1 MALTATG
8 IGSGL
13 DIEGLVSQLMAAER
27 APLDQALLRR
37 EAQLT
42 TDISSL
48 GSFKSALSDFRSS
61 LQDLHNTNTF
71 QRRNTESSDSDVL
84 TASASDGASLGS
96 YDISVQTLADSQ
108 SLATRAAF
116 SSLSDTV
123 GTGTLTFTF
132 GATSYTKHPSD
143 NTSDTYDG
151 FVAKAGVTSKTI
163 TVDSNNNTLFG
174 LRDAINSAEIGVS
187 AAIVNDGASYRLLMS
202 SDANGAENG
211 FKIEVTDTGDGN
223 ATDSN
228 GLSRLAFNS
237 SAGTANVYQT
247 VAAADAAF
255 TINGLSLTSAS
266 NTVTNVVD
274 GVTLNLKKT
283 TSTAETVTISNN
295 ASSVKNAVKRFV
307 DGYNK
312 YLDTLKQLTGY
323 NADTGVGGPLQ
334 GDFSARAISSRIR
347 SSLSNQ
353 AAGFVGAFGS
363 LSEIGITTTSSGA
376 LTIDDSK
383 LASALEDN
391 YLDVEGTFARAAR
404 ASSGSSLNGFS
415 FTDGVARGTYTVAVS
430 SLATNGK
437 LAATVPSAGF
447 PITIDSSTDSF
458 VVTVDGTASGTVT
471 LTNQSYA
478 SLSAIATEIQ
488 AKINADAT
496 LRSAEKGVTVTVVGD
511 DIEIRSNSVGSASTV
526 AMANADSDT
535 TIVAL
540 GLSLATATS
549 GTDLVGSINGVAGTA
564 VGNRLSGT
572 SGTAVAGLSFDV
584 GSTAGGTVTIS
595 DGVIDLLDTYLGD
608 ILGIDNP
615 LDSRISS
622 LQEQAQSIGDERA
635 ALDRRMAALEART
648 RKQFN
653 ALDGLLN
660 QLNGTGTFV
669 AEQLANIPV
678 PGANKK

>member
-71 QRRNTESSDSDVL
+71 QRRNTESSASDVL

-96 YDISVQTLADSQ
+96 YDITVQTLADSQ

-132 GATSYTKHPSD
+132 GTTSYTKHPSD

-163 TVDSNNNTLFG
+163 TVDSSNNTLSG

-187 AAIVNDGASYRLLMS
+187 AAIVNDGASYRLLVS

-295 ASSVKNAVKRFV
+295 APSVKKAVRGFV

-312 YLDTLKQLTGY
+312 YLDTLNQLTGY

-334 GDFSARAISSRIR
+334 GDFSARAISNRIR
-347 SSLSNQ
+347 ADISNR
-353 AAGFVGAFGS
+353 ASGFVGAFGS

-391 YLDVEGTFARAAR
+391 YSDVEGTFARAAR
-404 ASSGSSLNGFS
+404 ASSGSSLSGFS

-458 VVTVDGTASGTVT
+458 VVTVDGIASGTVT

-496 LRSAEKGVTVTVVGD
+496 LRSAEKGVTVSVVGD
-511 DIEIRSNSVGSASTV
+511 DIEIRSNSVGSTSAV
-526 AMANADSDT
+526 ALSNADSDT
-535 TIVAL
+535 TIAAL
-540 GLSLATATS
+540 GLSLATATN

-564 VGNRLSGT
+564 VGNRLSGK

-608 ILGIDNP
+608 ILGVENP

-622 LQEQAQSIGDERA
+622 LQQQAQSIGDERA

>member
-8 IGSGL
+8 VGSGL
-13 DIEGLVSQLMAAER
+13 DIEGLVTQLMVAER
-27 APLDQALLRR
+27 APLEQSLFRR
-37 EAQLT
+37 EAQIT
-42 TDISSL
+42 SDISSL
-48 GSFKSALSDFRSS
+48 GSFKSSLSDLRTS
-61 LQDLHNTNTF
+61 LQDLHNPVTF
-71 QRRNTESSDSDVL
+71 QRRNAASSNSDAL

-96 YDISVQTLADSQ
+96 YDVTVQSLAESQ

-132 GATSYTKHPSD
+132 GATSYTQHPSD

-163 TVDSNNNTLFG
+163 TVDSNNNTLAG
-174 LRDAINSAEIGVS
+174 LRDAINSADIGVS

-223 ATDSN
+223 ATDSS

-237 SAGTANVYQT
+237 SAGTVNVYQT

-266 NTVTNVVD
+266 NTVNNVVD

-283 TSTAETVTISNN
+283 TSTAETVTISDN
-295 ASSVKNAVKRFV
+295 ASSVKTAVRRFV

-312 YLDTLKQLTGY
+312 YLETLNQLAGY

-404 ASSGSSLNGFS
+404 ASSGSALNGFS

-447 PITIDSSTDSF
+447 PITIDSSTDGF
-458 VVTVDGTASGTVT
+458 VVTVDGTTSGTVT

-526 AMANADSDT
+526 ALTNAGSDT

>member
-71 QRRNTESSDSDVL
+71 QRRNTESSASDVL

-96 YDISVQTLADSQ
+96 YDITVQTLADSQ

-132 GATSYTKHPSD
+132 GTTSYTKHPSD

-163 TVDSNNNTLFG
+163 TVDSSNNTLSG

-187 AAIVNDGASYRLLMS
+187 AAIVNDGASYRLLVS

-295 ASSVKNAVKRFV
+295 APSVKKAVRGFV

-312 YLDTLKQLTGY
+312 YLDTLNQLTGY

-334 GDFSARAISSRIR
+334 GDFSARAISNRIR
-347 SSLSNQ
+347 ADISNR
-353 AAGFVGAFGS
+353 ASGFVGAFGS

-391 YLDVEGTFARAAR
+391 YSDVEGTFARAAR
-404 ASSGSSLNGFS
+404 ASSGSSLSGFS

-447 PITIDSSTDSF
+447 PITINSSTDSF
-458 VVTVDGTASGTVT
+458 VVTVDGIASGTVT

-496 LRSAEKGVTVTVVGD
+496 LRSAEKGVTVSVVGD
-511 DIEIRSNSVGSASTV
+511 DIEIRSNSVGSTSAV
-526 AMANADSDT
+526 ALSNADSDT
-535 TIVAL
+535 TIAAL
-540 GLSLATATS
+540 GLSLATATN

-564 VGNRLSGT
+564 VGNRLSGK

-608 ILGIDNP
+608 ILGVENP

-622 LQEQAQSIGDERA
+622 LQQQAQSIGDERA